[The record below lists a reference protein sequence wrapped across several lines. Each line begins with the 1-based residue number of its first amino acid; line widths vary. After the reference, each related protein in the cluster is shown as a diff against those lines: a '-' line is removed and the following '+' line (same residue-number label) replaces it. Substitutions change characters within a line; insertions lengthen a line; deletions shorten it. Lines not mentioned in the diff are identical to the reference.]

1 MVAQRQYTYI
11 TPEQY
16 LEAEDRAE
24 TKSEYYDGVIV
35 AMSGASPE
43 HNEITFDII
52 GELKP
57 QLRHGNCRGF
67 ASDLRIRVPTCNTYF
82 YPDASVSCEQ
92 PRYETIR
99 GVRSLLNP
107 TLVIEVLSDSTEQAD
122 RGNKFRCYQTLDSL
136 QAYVLVSQYRPRL
149 EVFTRQE
156 DGSWEYRAF
165 EGMDTVAPLPAIGC
179 ELRLADVYARI
190 AFPQSPKNDAN
201 AAPAEEI
208 H

>member
-1 MVAQRQYTYI
+1 MVAQRQYPYV

-16 LEAEDRAE
+16 LAAEDEAE

-57 QLRHGNCRGF
+57 QLRGGNCRGF
-67 ASDLRIRVPTCNTYF
+67 ASDLRVRVPACNTYF
-82 YPDASVSCEQ
+82 YPDASVACEQ

-107 TLVIEVLSDSTEQAD
+107 TLVIEVLSDSTEQGD

-136 QAYVLVSQYRPRL
+136 QTYVLVSQYRPRI
-149 EVFTRQE
+149 EVFTRHE
-156 DGSWEYRAF
+156 DGLWEYRAY
-165 EGMDTVAPLPAIGC
+165 EGMEAVAPLPAIGC
-179 ELRLADVYARI
+179 ALRLADVFVQI
-190 AFPQSPKNDAN
+190 TF
-201 AAPAEEI
+201 APDPETEEIRNAEESE
-208 H
+208 